1 MHIAKQSNMKS
12 SHQLLDSE
20 EVLLNLIRQEL
31 ENCDHKEVVIM
42 AGHYMLFM
50 DEVNGSLTPGVMEEQ
65 ENEIIKNRIK
75 QRVGIF
81 PHYTWTQGVKI
92 AEEFHVKFDH
102 THFLLL
108 INDWQYVPTSN
119 VSASEL
125 RQQYYDHFTFPKS
138 YLKVLKESG
147 IFDESHILS
156 SRKQEL
162 AFPETWLKYRFQKSA
177 TKLVK
182 ENKLEKKVLNEQTN
196 ETEVSFLD
204 QDGNYKTLISCGV
217 TGCAGEI
224 TEMISEVYKS
234 GKRLLLMFAPG
245 ECYQP
250 VKTGVEIA
258 LDLYSLTGM
267 KIIIADP
274 GGSGEMSIDEIY
286 SKMVNFSVFQ
296 S

>member
-12 SHQLLDSE
+12 SHQLVDSE

-31 ENCDHKEVVIM
+31 ENCDQKEVVIM

-50 DEVNGSLTPGVMEEQ
+50 DEVNGSLAPGVMEEQ

-81 PHYTWTQGVKI
+81 PHYTWTLGVKI
-92 AEEFHVKFDH
+92 AEEFHKKFDQ

-108 INDWQYVPTSN
+108 INDWQYVPTTN

-138 YLKVLKESG
+138 YLEVLKESV

-182 ENKLEKKVLNEQTN
+182 ENKLEKKILNEQTN

-274 GGSGEMSIDEIY
+274 GGSGEMSVDEIY